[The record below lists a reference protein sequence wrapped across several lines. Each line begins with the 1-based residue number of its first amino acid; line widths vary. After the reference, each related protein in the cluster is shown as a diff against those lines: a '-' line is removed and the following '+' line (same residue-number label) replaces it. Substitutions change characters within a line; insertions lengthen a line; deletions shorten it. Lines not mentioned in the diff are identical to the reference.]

1 MQFCPL
7 CRTDPYTNPGSW
19 LLLVPISQKQSE
31 TFQQMKK
38 LWKRDIIR
46 ISAAN
51 FLYIFIQCYWFP
63 LTQIRYMQSRRSYIK
78 KKKNARTSYWGISRM
93 YCIPQ
98 RYLYYIASSHLP
110 KLNFMAVD
118 LQLGTHIE
126 LEVNLN
132 FRFLLCCCCYC
143 CCCCF
148 NIIYLLSRFPQ
159 LVYKCN

>member
-78 KKKNARTSYWGISRM
+78 KKKKQELPTGAFLE
-93 YCIPQ
+93 C
-98 RYLYYIASSHLP
+98 IASP
-110 KLNFMAVD
+110 K
-118 LQLGTHIE
+118 GTFTI
-126 LEVNLN
+126 
-132 FRFLLCCCCYC
+132 
-143 CCCCF
+143 
-148 NIIYLLSRFPQ
+148 
-159 LVYKCN
+159 

>member
-31 TFQQMKK
+31 TFQQMRK

-51 FLYIFIQCYWFP
+51 FLYFFIQCYWFP

-78 KKKNARTSYWGISRM
+78 KKKCKNFLLGHFQNVLHPPKVPLLYSFITFSEVEFHGSGFATGDSYWTWS
-93 YCIPQ
+93 Q
-98 RYLYYIASSHLP
+98 L
-110 KLNFMAVD
+110 KLQVPFV
-118 LQLGTHIE
+118 
-126 LEVNLN
+126 
-132 FRFLLCCCCYC
+132 LL
-143 CCCCF
+143 
-148 NIIYLLSRFPQ
+148 LL
-159 LVYKCN
+159 LLLLLL